1 MTDETRL
8 TAEFEGAGTPEAL
21 ARFISLLRR
30 GARVALVLGFIAGV
44 SVLVMRSLA
53 PSTYTST
60 VTLLLASPQQ
70 GLDSLGIVTP
80 PPVDASAY
88 RTLILDGPLLA
99 LALAQLGEPDDAASV
114 EALRRSLRVNIDSQ
128 QISSV
133 IRLQVTDRDPVRAA
147 DMANQLASRTVD
159 WDRERGR
166 QGLASG
172 ISSLERSVQQLQ
184 NQLAGQQAEGHDTS
198 VTTAL
203 LQQQQ
208 NELTAARSRLA
219 AIVVAPLIDVLRFAE
234 PATEADPRRPLL
246 YAIAAFTLTVLLVYL
261 VLFVRMLLNQRLR
274 SAAEASSV
282 TRLPVLSV
290 FPGAGHRNPE
300 RAERDAADILRA
312 SLLDPFDAAEV
323 ESLVILVTTA
333 ESASG
338 RRSVS
343 TALAESFGRAGHPTL
358 LVDANLRNPSSGD
371 AFGLRDGEF
380 ASLEQ
385 YLIQPDKRLELI
397 AARRDGIRMFSLM
410 PSFRPADWPA
420 DLLRGSLPD
429 LINRWRRRFKII
441 ILETAPILP
450 YPDTLGIANIADRSL
465 LVAGMGRSDPDRLQ
479 AAADALRKFRASSPS
494 LVLVDT
500 ATLAWQLGL
509 KRDQEPLS
517 ERYSISLLRAARRD
531 SETGTDSGR

>member
-8 TAEFEGAGTPEAL
+8 TAEFEGAGTPEAF
-21 ARFISLLRR
+21 ARFITLLRR
-30 GARVALVLGFIAGV
+30 GARVALLLGIVAGL
-44 SVLVMRSLA
+44 SVFVIRSLA
-53 PSTYTST
+53 APTYTST

-70 GLDSLGIVTP
+70 GLESLGIVTP
-80 PPVDASAY
+80 PAVDASAY
-88 RTLILDGPLLA
+88 RTLILDGPLLE
-99 LALAQLGEPDDAASV
+99 LALTAMGEAPTTETV
-114 EALRRSLRVNIDSQ
+114 EAVRQNLRVTIDSQ

-133 IRLQVTDRDPVRAA
+133 IRIQMTDADPLRAA
-147 DMANQLASRTVD
+147 DLANQLAGLSVD

-166 QGLASG
+166 QGLTSG
-172 ISSLERSVQQLQ
+172 IASLERSVQQLQ
-184 NQLAGQQAEGHDTS
+184 NQLNTQQADGLDTS
-198 VTTAL
+198 VTAAL

-208 NELTAARSRLA
+208 NELAGARSRVE

-234 PATEADPRRPLL
+234 PATEADSRQSLL
-246 YAIAAFTLTVLLVYL
+246 YAVIAFVAAALLVYL
-261 VLFVRMLLNQRLR
+261 ALFIRMLLNQRLR
-274 SAAEASSV
+274 SAAEASAV

-312 SLLDPFDAAEV
+312 SLLDPFDAGDV
-323 ESLVILVTTA
+323 DSLVILVTTA

-343 TALAESFGRAGHPTL
+343 TALAESFGRAGHQTL
-358 LVDANLRNPSSGD
+358 LVDANLRNPGSGD

-385 YLIQPDKRLELI
+385 YLIDPDKRLELI

-429 LINRWRRRFKII
+429 LISRWRRRFKVI

-450 YPDTLGIANIADRSL
+450 YPDTLGIAHIADRAL

-479 AAADALRKFRASSPS
+479 AAADSLRKFRANMPGM
-494 LVLVDT
+494 VLVDT
-500 ATLAWQLGL
+500 PTLAWQLGL
-509 KRDQEPLS
+509 GRDAAPLS
-517 ERYSISLLRAARRD
+517 ERYAISVLRASQRG
-531 SETGTDSGR
+531 TKTDSGG